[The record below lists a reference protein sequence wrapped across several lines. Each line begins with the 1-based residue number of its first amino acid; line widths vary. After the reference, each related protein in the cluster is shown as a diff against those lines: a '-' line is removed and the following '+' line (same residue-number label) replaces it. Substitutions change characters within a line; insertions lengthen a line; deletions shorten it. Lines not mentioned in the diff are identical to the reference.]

1 MVLSSLNISKRYF
14 YINLLFNL
22 GEQFETVPGLTR
34 KNESSTLDMPQGDP
48 NKKRDYLA
56 NIEYIY

>member
-1 MVLSSLNISKRYF
+1 MSLNGTF

-48 NKKRDYLA
+48 NKKRDYPA